1 MGLGTYSGGW
11 RIMRTMGKGV
21 VDVKAPQGFAAETA
35 SSVAILAS
43 SHLGF
48 ALSTTQVCSG
58 SIVGSGLGKKLAE
71 VRWGKT
77 RKMVYA
83 WLLTLPAA
91 AAVGGVSAFVAE
103 KGVLGTLIVA
113 AALIACAAGIWVISR
128 RNPVTSSNVNDSGDV
143 EVFTPEPVHAAV

>member
-1 MGLGTYSGGW
+1 
-11 RIMRTMGKGV
+11 MGKGV

-143 EVFTPEPVHAAV
+143 EVFTAEPVHAAV